1 MRCPAAAFLAAALLA
16 AAPATTALAWDA
28 PESVIG
34 AYRLAR
40 ADGAAA
46 CDIELLAPIAH
57 EFEGVWYVA
66 RPLHY
71 EDNRESCRALGVAD
85 IVAWSGVGDDT
96 LWLLAEGDA
105 GFMAFIAVA
114 DGWRLARSGH
124 EKLPDLMLTRTG
136 DID

>member
-1 MRCPAAAFLAAALLA
+1 MRYSAVISALALA
-16 AAPATTALAWDA
+16 GAPAIPAMAWDA
-28 PESVIG
+28 PEAVVG
-34 AYRLAR
+34 AYRLAVANR
-40 ADGAAA
+40 SAA

-71 EDNRESCRALGVAD
+71 EDNRQACRALGVED
-85 IVAWSGVGDDT
+85 IVAWSGVRGET

-105 GFMAFIAVA
+105 GFMEFTAAGDDWRIAK
-114 DGWRLARSGH
+114 SGH
-124 EKLPDLMLTRTG
+124 NQRPDLMLTRTG